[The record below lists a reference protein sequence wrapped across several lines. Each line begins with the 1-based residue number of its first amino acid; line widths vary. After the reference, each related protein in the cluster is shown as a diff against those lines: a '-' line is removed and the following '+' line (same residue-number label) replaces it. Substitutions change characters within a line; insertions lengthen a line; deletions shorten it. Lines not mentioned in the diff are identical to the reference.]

1 MLPAGTRCPT
11 SAPASSNCRS
21 ARSLPCMRQLSS
33 STWALPGAV
42 QVTDRWHLWHLLAQA
57 VRKEVAAHS
66 ACWAKGMPRQEG
78 KRAATTLERWQQV
91 HELRAGTWACSSAL
105 AA

>member
-1 MLPAGTRCPT
+1 
-11 SAPASSNCRS
+11 
-21 ARSLPCMRQLSS
+21 
-33 STWALPGAV
+33 
-42 QVTDRWHLWHLLAQA
+42 
-57 VRKEVAAHS
+57 
-66 ACWAKGMPRQEG
+66 MPRQEG